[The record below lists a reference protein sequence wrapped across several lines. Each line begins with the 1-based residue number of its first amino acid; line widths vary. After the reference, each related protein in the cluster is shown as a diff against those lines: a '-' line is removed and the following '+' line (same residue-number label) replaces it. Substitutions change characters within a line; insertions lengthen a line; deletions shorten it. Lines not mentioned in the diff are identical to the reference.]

1 MFKIDAGFV
10 IWMVFSGA
18 TILLMLAGL
27 RAPVSKNPTLKVTV
41 DATPELQR
49 VLDTPVQVVHTNA
62 PSMEPAPVAQSE
74 EGEAEV
80 RHWCMLALN
89 KLGYSKPTAKALA
102 DRAPAGLTLQEAVQW
117 CLRNNNGT
125 HK

>member
-1 MFKIDAGFV
+1 MFEITPGFV
-10 IWMVFSGA
+10 IWIVLTLV

-27 RAPVSKNPTLKVTV
+27 RAPVNKNRTVTVTV

-49 VLDTPVQVVHTNA
+49 ALETPVQVVHSNA
-62 PSMEPAPVAQSE
+62 PEAVAAPVAESAE
-74 EGEAEV
+74 SEAEV

-117 CLRNNNGT
+117 CLRSGA
-125 HK
+125 KR